1 MRNAA
6 TTARG
11 ARARVEAY
19 SERRISPGSPLESG
33 AHPAQPDEDDTFD
46 DAVVTLGL
54 ARLAQSAPVSIALDT
69 PTEQR
74 TPLPFDLASK
84 ARSRRGMGR
93 YRLLARIGE
102 GGYGTVC
109 EAEHVELKKRVALK
123 VVTALRGHRTEIVE
137 RFTRESRRVSRLEDD
152 HVVQIVDAGEDGSF
166 GPFLVMELL
175 HGDDQIGR
183 A

>member
-1 MRNAA
+1 
-6 TTARG
+6 
-11 ARARVEAY
+11 
-19 SERRISPGSPLESG
+19 
-33 AHPAQPDEDDTFD
+33 
-46 DAVVTLGL
+46 TLGL

-84 ARSRRGMGR
+84 ARSRRVMGR

-123 VVTALRGHRTEIVE
+123 VVTALRGHRTEIAE
-137 RFTRESRRVSRLEDD
+137 RFTRDSRRVSRLEDD
-152 HVVQIVDAGEDGSF
+152 HVVQIVDAGEDPSF

-175 HGDDQIGR
+175 HGDDLENVLAQRGR
-183 A
+183 LDVRFACGIIYQACLGVESAHRRGI